1 MEAVNTL
8 SSTQKKTVKPPAKKP
23 DISNTCR
30 LCYVD
35 FKSSGRHR
43 VSKENLFKIPQKSG
57 VSSTPLAELVGKHV
71 GVVIP
76 QATKKSSRVCAKC
89 ALKIRNA
96 STICEFIKAAM
107 DSENDICVESDED
120 PRFKRLN
127 VISTPRN
134 VKKSRPYSSPM
145 PKQSRKT
152 SPSAVSRAENEPEGR
167 RRAKRAVLCCLTE
180 MMTWPELK
188 IWATL

>member
-1 MEAVNTL
+1 MIKTSPFSNGGGEHTFFD
-8 SSTQKKTVKPPAKKP
+8 TKKKTVKPPAKKP

-35 FKSSGRHR
+35 FKSSGRYR
-43 VSKENLFKIPQKSG
+43 VSTENLFKIPQKSG
-57 VSSTPLAELVGKHV
+57 VSSTPLDQLVGKHV

-96 STICEFIKAAM
+96 STICEFIKAAL

-127 VISTPRN
+127 VISPPRN

-145 PKQSRKT
+145 PK
-152 SPSAVSRAENEPEGR
+152 
-167 RRAKRAVLCCLTE
+167 
-180 MMTWPELK
+180 
-188 IWATL
+188 

>member
-1 MEAVNTL
+1 MKDMPNKNTHVYIWYIKVAWSKHHRFPMEAVNTL
-8 SSTQKKTVKPPAKKP
+8 SSTPKKTVKPPAKKP

-35 FKSSGRHR
+35 FKSSGRYR
-43 VSKENLFKIPQKSG
+43 VSTENLFKIPQKSG

-76 QATKKSSRVCAKC
+76 QATKKSFRVCAKC

-96 STICEFIKAAM
+96 STICEFIKAALH
-107 DSENDICVESDED
+107 SENDICVDSDED

-127 VISTPRN
+127 VISPPRN

-145 PKQSRKT
+145 LKQSRKT
-152 SPSAVSRAENEPEGR
+152 SP
-167 RRAKRAVLCCLTE
+167 
-180 MMTWPELK
+180 
-188 IWATL
+188 

>member
-8 SSTQKKTVKPPAKKP
+8 SSTPKKTVKPPAKKP

-35 FKSSGRHR
+35 FKSSGRYR
-43 VSKENLFKIPQKSG
+43 VSTENLFKIPQKSE

-89 ALKIRNA
+89 ALLL
-96 STICEFIKAAM
+96 T
-107 DSENDICVESDED
+107 V
-120 PRFKRLN
+120 
-127 VISTPRN
+127 
-134 VKKSRPYSSPM
+134 
-145 PKQSRKT
+145 
-152 SPSAVSRAENEPEGR
+152 
-167 RRAKRAVLCCLTE
+167 RRARSQRSHGKITAYPVTLLDFLKMYVLNK
-180 MMTWPELK
+180 K
-188 IWATL
+188 INYVIFTCAFISIPYLC

>member
-8 SSTQKKTVKPPAKKP
+8 SSTPKKKKRLNHQLRSQ
-23 DISNTCR
+23 IFLLTCR

-35 FKSSGRHR
+35 FKSSGRYR
-43 VSKENLFKIPQKSG
+43 VSTENLFKIPQKSG

-89 ALKIRNA
+89 ALKIRNT
-96 STICEFIKAAM
+96 STTCEFMKAAL
-107 DSENDICVESDED
+107 DSENDICVESGED

-127 VISTPRN
+127 VTSPPRNVKKN
-134 VKKSRPYSSPM
+134 VKKSRPYSSPI

-152 SPSAVSRAENEPEGR
+152 SP
-167 RRAKRAVLCCLTE
+167 
-180 MMTWPELK
+180 
-188 IWATL
+188 